1 MIEQQKQTSQT
12 TVKPET
18 KSASKAPLFIAFLAL
33 LLAIAGVG
41 GAGYLWL
48 QMQQFQTSSVSDFSQ
63 LKSTIETQQALLQTA
78 QEKIAST
85 LDSSVSLQTKS
96 QALETRVQNIA
107 EELSSVTGLNRID
120 WQISHAEHLVRAAHQ
135 RLILTSDIDG
145 AYALLDAAD
154 KIMADINELG
164 VIDVR
169 RAMADDLITLSVSN
183 KVDTVGLFEKIDAL
197 KAQIMQLSLPAQDF
211 KAKEVTVKEMP
222 ANADL
227 QTEIIVTMDNIW
239 QRFNS
244 QYQIQ
249 KLDEPIKPILSSEQR
264 VYLKQNLNLLMEQAQ
279 LAVIKRDPVVYQR
292 ILQQAETWV
301 TDHFRIDTPVGETV
315 LETLA
320 EMKTV
325 ELNPTAPDITATIR
339 SLKIFASNWEK
350 EKQIRQ
356 QENANAT
363 EKAVSE
369 KTPTAKE
376 VSASLGKSAL
386 QQEVPKV

>member
-12 TVKPET
+12 AVKPET
-18 KSASKAPLFIAFLAL
+18 KSASKAPLLIAFLAL
-33 LLAIAGVG
+33 LLAVAGAG

-85 LDSSVSLQTKS
+85 LDSSASLQTKS
-96 QALETRVQNIA
+96 RALETRVQNIA

-135 RLILTSDIDG
+135 RLILTSDIEG

-227 QTEIIVTMDNIW
+227 QTKIIVTMDNIW

-244 QYQIQ
+244 QYEIQ

-339 SLKIFASNWEK
+339 SLKIFASNWKK

-356 QENANAT
+356 QGNANAT
-363 EKAVSE
+363 EKAGSE

-376 VSASLGKSAL
+376 VSTNLGKSAL
-386 QQEVPKV
+386 QPEVPKV